1 MSPSALAGR
10 QHIRGDA
17 GHRNRPARPMA
28 LRPPGSRTIPLGG
41 KNLSQL
47 HATFFGAPGIA
58 PLHDAD
64 QVSELF
70 VRRDGRI
77 GELGP
82 GIQSPADHFRIRDAL
97 AAGNAR
103 NLAPRF
109 RIEPQCDG
117 SFHVLSILYTIVI
130 HPVLQLNQ
138 KREVARRKAASTQE
152 VCHYM
157 GNASLAKRGLSVV
170 RVVDGDFEL
179 ALGLFGH
186 EVGADEGGEV
196 AVEDPVDVADA
207 EFGAVVLDEAIGLH
221 DVGTDLAAERDVELR
236 FVEPVGFVA
245 ALLNF
250 QVVEFR
256 AQHLHGH
263 FAVLVLAAL
272 HLAGHDDS
280 AGNVRDANGGFH
292 FIDILAA
299 LAAGAES
306 VEFQV
311 IRLDVDFDAVVHF
324 GNDEDGG
331 ERSVATRGLIEG
343 GNAYESVHAGFAGEQ
358 AVGIFT
364 AELDRGVLDAGF
376 FARSFVEQV
385 SGDAVT
391 LRPA

>member
-1 MSPSALAGR
+1 
-10 QHIRGDA
+10 
-17 GHRNRPARPMA
+17 MA

-58 PLHDAD
+58 
-64 QVSELF
+64 
-70 VRRDGRI
+70 
-77 GELGP
+77 
-82 GIQSPADHFRIRDAL
+82 
-97 AAGNAR
+97 
-103 NLAPRF
+103 
-109 RIEPQCDG
+109 
-117 SFHVLSILYTIVI
+117 
-130 HPVLQLNQ
+130 
-138 KREVARRKAASTQE
+138 
-152 VCHYM
+152 
-157 GNASLAKRGLSVV
+157 SLAKRGLSVV

-186 EVGADEGGEV
+186 KVSVDEGGEV
-196 AVEDPVDVADA
+196 AVKDSVDVADA
-207 EFGAVVLDEAIGLH
+207 EFGAVVLDETIGLH

-236 FVEPVGFVA
+236 FVESVGFVT

-263 FAVLVLAAL
+263 FAVLALAAL
-272 HLAGHDDS
+272 HLAGDDDPS
-280 AGNVRDANGGFH
+280 GNVGNPDGGFH
-292 FIDILAA
+292 FVDVLAA
-299 LAAGAES
+299 LAAGAEG
-306 VEFQV
+306 VELQV

-376 FARSFVEQV
+376 FAGGFIEQV
-385 SGDAVT
+385 GGDAVT
-391 LRPA
+391 LRPAEIHAQKNRGPILRFGAAGTGLDGHNGVEVVDRKSTR